1 MADLYKTET
10 ITRSEVDSLDGITV
24 LDFGTNWCGH
34 CRSAEPYVERALAD
48 FPQINHIKVEDGQGR
63 PLGRSYRV
71 KLWPT
76 LVFVRL
82 GQELSRVVRPTSAD
96 AVRAVSYTH
105 LTLPTKRIV

>member
-1 MADLYKTET
+1 MADLYKTGT

-34 CRSAEPYVERALAD
+34 CRSAEPHVERALAD

-96 AVRAVSYTH
+96 AVREAAV
-105 LTLPTKRIV
+105 KAADQV

>member
-34 CRSAEPYVERALAD
+34 CRSAEPHVERALAD
-48 FPQINHIKVEDGQGR
+48 FPQVNHIKIEDGQGR

-96 AVRAVSYTH
+96 AVREAAAKAAGQV
-105 LTLPTKRIV
+105 

>member
-1 MADLYKTET
+1 MADVYKTET
-10 ITRSEVDSLDGITV
+10 IARAEVDSLDGVTV

-34 CRSAEPYVERALAD
+34 CRAAEQHIEQALAEY
-48 FPQINHIKVEDGQGR
+48 PQINHIKVEDGPRR

-82 GQELSRVVRPTSAD
+82 GQELARVVRPTD
-96 AVRAVSYTH
+96 AKVVSDAAAKATNP
-105 LTLPTKRIV
+105 LSD

>member
-34 CRSAEPYVERALAD
+34 CRSAEPHVERALAD
-48 FPQINHIKVEDGQGR
+48 FPQVNHMKIEDGQGR

-96 AVRAVSYTH
+96 AVREAAAKAAGQV
-105 LTLPTKRIV
+105 

>member
-1 MADLYKTET
+1 MADLYKTGT

-34 CRSAEPYVERALAD
+34 CRSAEPHVERALAD

-96 AVRAVSYTH
+96 AVREAAAKAAGQV
-105 LTLPTKRIV
+105 

>member
-1 MADLYKTET
+1 MSDLYKTET

-34 CRSAEPYVERALAD
+34 CRSAEPHVERALAD

-96 AVRAVSYTH
+96 AVREAAV
-105 LTLPTKRIV
+105 KAADQV

>member
-96 AVRAVSYTH
+96 AVREAAAKAADQV
-105 LTLPTKRIV
+105 

>member
-34 CRSAEPYVERALAD
+34 CRSAEPHVERALAD

-96 AVRAVSYTH
+96 AVREAAV
-105 LTLPTKRIV
+105 KAADQV

>member
-1 MADLYKTET
+1 MADLYKPET
-10 ITRSEVDSLDGITV
+10 ITRAEVDSLDGLTV

-34 CRSAEPYVERALAD
+34 CRSAEAHIERALAD
-48 FPQINHIKVEDGQGR
+48 YPQINHIKVEDGQGR

-82 GQELSRVVRPTSAD
+82 GQELSRVVRPTDPEAVKD
-96 AVRAVSYTH
+96 AIAQALGQVSG
-105 LTLPTKRIV
+105 

>member
-34 CRSAEPYVERALAD
+34 CRSAEPHVERALAD
-48 FPQINHIKVEDGQGR
+48 FPQINHIKIEDGQGR

-96 AVRAVSYTH
+96 AVREAAAKAADQS
-105 LTLPTKRIV
+105 

>member
-1 MADLYKTET
+1 MADVYKTET
-10 ITRSEVDSLDGITV
+10 ITRAEVDSLDGVTV

-34 CRSAEPYVERALAD
+34 CRSAEPHIERALAEY
-48 FPQINHIKVEDGQGR
+48 PQINHIKVEDGPGR

-82 GQELSRVVRPTSAD
+82 GQELGRVVRPTD
-96 AVRAVSYTH
+96 AKVVGDAAAQATNALSD
-105 LTLPTKRIV
+105 

>member
-34 CRSAEPYVERALAD
+34 CRSAEPHVERALAD
-48 FPQINHIKVEDGQGR
+48 FPQVNHIKIEDGQGR

-96 AVRAVSYTH
+96 AVREAAAKAADQS
-105 LTLPTKRIV
+105 